1 MALIHINTQVN
12 TTARILVKIPVGVQ
26 QTAVQIYNNTG
37 ATIYLG
43 DSSITATGATIGNA
57 LTNAASVQIWLC
69 AGDELY
75 AICATSPSG
84 YVSAIF
90 SG

>member
-1 MALIHINTQVN
+1 MALKHINTQVG
-12 TTARILVKIPVGVQ
+12 TTSNCLVKVSPGIQ

-43 DSSITATGATIGNA
+43 DKSITATGATIGNA
-57 LTNAASVQIWLC
+57 LATGASVQIWLC
-69 AGDELY
+69 ANDELY

-84 YVSAIF
+84 YVSAIY